1 MRGAPRVRRWG
12 GTVVALAAAVGS
24 VVGLRSVVAV
34 ELPGIRNL
42 LGLPSLP
49 REAFGIHWSV
59 RAAWPAQIQEAALGR
74 LTGLLA
80 ALFLAAAGV
89 ALLNTLVLLFEAGAS
104 RRREVAVR
112 AALGE
117 GPSVLARRLLA
128 DVRRLVVTGLV
139 LGLLLGLVWGGA
151 LRAAWPGVVADLG
164 WLDATVSLMPALAL
178 MCALAVTAHVWTGV
192 SVARGRTLARALLSG
207 ERATA
212 APGEAFQRR
221 ILAALQSG
229 VAGAVTLAALAL
241 ALGVGTSGS
250 SATSAVTTLATTVAA
265 PGEPGEAW
273 RDLLQRLAGI
283 PGLEAETLST
293 PGALVGLGIRDNAT
307 AQCGNC
313 YRGLMYL
320 PFWGAIADHHA
331 VGPGF
336 FGMAGMTLGDG
347 RDITWADG
355 PDAPR
360 VAVVNRTF
368 ANTAFE
374 DGEPL
379 GRKIRVGSDLDAWYE
394 VVGIV
399 EDEPVLGVGGDDLA
413 RAAVYLSA
421 LQHPPARGS
430 LLLQGSEAAV
440 SAALDVAASRGF
452 APTEVQS
459 VEEVRQGAQAPMQW
473 LGRLGILL
481 AMLTLALAVHGGHT
495 TALQVARRRVKE
507 LAVRR
512 ALGATDGR
520 IVRHVLAGAAG
531 TALGGSAIAIFFGAL
546 FVALLRKVSG
556 GVPPLAP
563 GTYVGVVAVLM
574 GAGLLAS
581 TRAAREA
588 VSVEP
593 GLVVE

>member
-1 MRGAPRVRRWG
+1 MKGRTGARGWG
-12 GTVVALAAAVGS
+12 GTVVALAAAVGA

-49 REAFGIHWSV
+49 QEAFGIHWSA
-59 RAAWPAQIQEAALGR
+59 RALWPGQIQEAALGR

-89 ALLNTLVLLFEAGAS
+89 ALLNTLILLFEAGSS

-117 GPSVLARRLLA
+117 GPAALVRRLLA
-128 DVRRLVVTGLV
+128 DVRRLLVTGLV
-139 LGLLLGLVWGGA
+139 LGLLLGLAWGGA
-151 LRAAWPGVVADLG
+151 LRGAWPGVVADLG
-164 WLDATVSLMPALAL
+164 WLDATAFLLPVLALVCSLTVAAYLWAGVSL
-178 MCALAVTAHVWTGV
+178 
-192 SVARGRTLARALLSG
+192 ARGRTLAHALLSG

-221 ILAALQSG
+221 VLAAVQAG

-241 ALGVGTSGS
+241 ALGVGTPPPAG
-250 SATSAVTTLATTVAA
+250 TSTVTTVVTTVTA
-265 PGEPGEAW
+265 PGVAADAW
-273 RDLLQRLAGI
+273 RGLLDRLSAI
-283 PGLEAETLST
+283 PGLEAESLST
-293 PGALVGLGIRDNAT
+293 PGALVGLGIRDNTT

-320 PFWGAIADHHA
+320 PFWGDIADHHA

-336 FGMAGMTLGDG
+336 FAMAGMTLGAG
-347 RDITWADG
+347 RDLTWADG

-379 GRKIRVGSDLDAWYE
+379 GRKIRLGSDLDAWYE

-399 EDEPVLGVGGDDLA
+399 EDEPILGVGGDDLA
-413 RAAVYLSA
+413 RSAVYVSA
-421 LQHPPARGS
+421 LQHSPSSAS
-430 LLLQGSEAAV
+430 LLLVGSDDAVAAAV
-440 SAALDVAASRGF
+440 DVAAARGF
-452 APTEVQS
+452 APTEPRS
-459 VEEVRQGAQAPMQW
+459 VEEARAEARAPMRW
-473 LGRLGILL
+473 LGRLGMLL

-512 ALGATDGR
+512 ALGANDLR
-520 IVRHVLAGAAG
+520 ILRHVLAGAAG

-546 FVALLRKVSG
+546 FVALLRKVAG
-556 GVPPLAP
+556 GVPAVGP
-563 GTYVGVVAVLM
+563 GTYVGVVVVLM

-588 VSVEP
+588 MEVEP